1 MKILWQSRLQNRL
14 RDIGENILIKGDRA
28 FYVGDNDEQK
38 QMKLRKF
45 SLASGEQLAGA
56 PFRDFTRAAT
66 FDDDGRTLVIL
77 GFADTIYKFNAA
89 DLALISKHKKGVLK
103 YGNFI
108 ALSSKGG
115 DKKAITATDDTL
127 FIYDFKMQTGTR
139 KRLRGCAAIFKQNEL
154 NFLIFTRSGQIYGLN
169 LSSCELKIIAKTCP
183 MTQAQRAEGGYCIR
197 VGEAGENG
205 EIEGTN
211 ELVFADANFNV
222 KFRAK
227 LSFDFDRFELAAD
240 GPDGWRGY
248 FINEPNELRVLN
260 LMRSD
265 AGGFEH
271 GKTSDLE
278 SGEHDGSDKF
288 AHDKAEEFRCD
299 EADEFNRGGSGEFTQ
314 GKASKSGCE
323 ATDKFEYD
331 EPFKFKLGEQV
342 QYLAAKPVLAHKF
355 KQKGARILG
364 VITSASCRAAS
375 AKYEAE
381 QKDAFAEQNLAPR
394 GDRGIKNL
402 EYSLLAP
409 GKNEKRRHRAPKCAR
424 DLVLVDNAYD
434 EDAEQILTCY
444 EI

>member
-14 RDIGENILIKGDRA
+14 RDIGENVLIKGDRA

-56 PFRDFTRAAT
+56 PFRDFTRAAS
-66 FDDDGRTLVIL
+66 FDDDGRTLVVL
-77 GFADTIYKFNAA
+77 GFIDTIYKFNAA

-127 FIYDFKMQTGTR
+127 FIYDFETQTGIR
-139 KRLRGCAAIFKQNEL
+139 KRLKGCTAIFKQDEL

-169 LSSCELKIIAKTCP
+169 LSGCELKIIAKTYP
-183 MTQAQRAEGGYCIR
+183 MTQAQRASGGYCIR

-205 EIEGTN
+205 EIEGAN
-211 ELVFADANFNV
+211 ELVFTDANFNV
-222 KFRAK
+222 KFRVK
-227 LSFDFDRFELAAD
+227 LDFDFDKFELAAD

-248 FINEPNELRVLN
+248 FINEPNELRILDIV
-260 LMRSD
+260 RSEV
-265 AGGFEH
+265 GGFEH
-271 GKTSDLE
+271 GCLGDLE
-278 SGEHDGSDKF
+278 SGEHDDSGKF
-288 AHDKAEEFRCD
+288 AHDKAEELRCD

-323 ATDKFEYD
+323 AMDKFECD

-364 VITSASCRAAS
+364 VVTAASCRAAS
-375 AKYEAE
+375 TKYEAE
-381 QKDAFAEQNLAPR
+381 QKDAFVEQNLASR
-394 GDRGIKNL
+394 GGRGIENR
-402 EYSLLAP
+402 EYLLLAH
-409 GKNEKRRHRAPKCAR
+409 GENEKRRHRTPERAR

-434 EDAEQILTCY
+434 EDADQILTCY

>member
-14 RDIGENILIKGDRA
+14 RDIGENVLIKGDRA

-38 QMKLRKF
+38 QMKLKKF
-45 SLASGEQLAGA
+45 SIANGEQLAST
-56 PFRDFTRAAT
+56 PFRDFTRATT
-66 FDDDGRTLVIL
+66 FDDDGRTLVVL
-77 GFADTIYKFNAA
+77 GFIDTIYKFNAA

-127 FIYDFKMQTGTR
+127 FIYDFETQTGTR
-139 KRLRGCAAIFKQNEL
+139 KRLKGCAAIFKQDEL

-169 LSSCELKIIAKTCP
+169 LSSCELKIITKTCP
-183 MTQAQRAEGGYCIR
+183 MTQAQRVEGGYCIR

-205 EIEGTN
+205 EIEGAN
-211 ELVFADANFNV
+211 ELVFTDANFNV
-222 KFRAK
+222 KFRVK
-227 LSFDFDRFELAAD
+227 LDFDFDKFELAA
-240 GPDGWRGY
+240 GGSDGWRGY
-248 FINEPNELRVLN
+248 FINEPNELRVLG
-260 LMRSD
+260 LCSET
-265 AGGFEH
+265 GGFEN
-271 GKTSDLE
+271 
-278 SGEHDGSDKF
+278 GEHDGSDKF

-342 QYLAAKPVLAHKF
+342 QYLAAKPVLAHNF

-364 VITSASCRAAS
+364 VVTAASCRVAS
-375 AKYEAE
+375 AKYEA
-381 QKDAFAEQNLAPR
+381 KKKGAFAEQNLAPE
-394 GDRGIKNL
+394 G
-402 EYSLLAP
+402 SV
-409 GKNEKRRHRAPKCAR
+409 EKEEHTQPHPHTCR
-424 DLVLVDNAYD
+424 VLVDNAYD
-434 EDAEQILTCY
+434 EDADQILTCY

>member
-14 RDIGENILIKGDRA
+14 RNIGENVLIKGDHA
-28 FYVGDNDEQK
+28 FYIGDNDEQK

-56 PFRDFTRAAT
+56 PFRDFTRAVT
-66 FDDDGRTLVIL
+66 FDDDGRTLVVL
-77 GFADTIYKFNAA
+77 GFVDTIYKFNAA

-127 FIYDFKMQTGTR
+127 FIYDFETQTGTR
-139 KRLRGCAAIFKQNEL
+139 KRLKGCTAIFKQDEL

-169 LSSCELKIIAKTCP
+169 LSGCKLKIIAKTCP
-183 MTQAQRAEGGYCIR
+183 MMQVQRVEGGYCIR

-205 EIEGTN
+205 EIEGAN
-211 ELVFADANFNV
+211 ELVFTDANFNV
-222 KFRAK
+222 KFRVK
-227 LSFDFDRFELAAD
+227 LDFDFDRFELAAD
-240 GPDGWRGY
+240 GSDGWRGH
-248 FINEPNELRVLN
+248 FINEPNELRVLD
-260 LMRSD
+260 LMRGE

-271 GKTSDLE
+271 GKTGNLE
-278 SGEHDGSDKF
+278 SGEHDGSGEF
-288 AHDKAEEFRCD
+288 THDKAEEFRCD
-299 EADEFNRGGSGEFTQ
+299 KADEFNHGGSGEFTQ
-314 GKASKSGCE
+314 DKASKSGCE
-323 ATDKFEYD
+323 AIDKFEQN
-331 EPFKFKLGEQV
+331 EPV
-342 QYLAAKPVLAHKF
+342 RYLATKPVLTHKF

-364 VITSASCRAAS
+364 VATAASCQAAS

-381 QKDAFAEQNLAPR
+381 QKDAFVEQNLASR
-394 GDRGIKNL
+394 GGRGIKNR

-409 GKNEKRRHRAPKCAR
+409 GKNEKHRHRAPECAR

>member
-14 RDIGENILIKGDRA
+14 RDIGENVLIKGDRA

-66 FDDDGRTLVIL
+66 FDDDGRTLVVL
-77 GFADTIYKFNAA
+77 GFIDTIYKFNAA

-127 FIYDFKMQTGTR
+127 FIYDFETQTGMR
-139 KRLRGCAAIFKQNEL
+139 KRLKGCTAIFKQDEL

-169 LSSCELKIIAKTCP
+169 LSGCELKIIAKTYP
-183 MTQAQRAEGGYCIR
+183 MTQAQRASGGYCIR

-205 EIEGTN
+205 EIEGAN
-211 ELVFADANFNV
+211 ELVFTDANFNV
-222 KFRAK
+222 KFRVK
-227 LSFDFDRFELAAD
+227 LDFDFDRFELAAD

-248 FINEPNELRVLN
+248 FINEPNELRILDIV
-260 LMRSD
+260 RSET
-265 AGGFEH
+265 GGFEH
-271 GKTSDLE
+271 G
-278 SGEHDGSDKF
+278 
-288 AHDKAEEFRCD
+288 
-299 EADEFNRGGSGEFTQ
+299 NSGEFTQ
-314 GKASKSGCE
+314 GEASKSRCE
-323 ATDKFEYD
+323 ATDKFEQNK
-331 EPFKFKLGEQV
+331 PAR
-342 QYLAAKPVLAHKF
+342 YLATKPVLTHKF

-364 VITSASCRAAS
+364 VVTAASCRAAS

-381 QKDAFAEQNLAPR
+381 QKVAFAEQNLAPE
-394 GDRGIKNL
+394 G
-402 EYSLLAP
+402 S
-409 GKNEKRRHRAPKCAR
+409 EKEEHMQPHTRTC
-424 DLVLVDNAYD
+424 LVLVDNAYD
-434 EDAEQILTCY
+434 EGAEQILTCY
-444 EI
+444 EV

>member
-14 RDIGENILIKGDRA
+14 RDIGENVLIKGDRA
-28 FYVGDNDEQK
+28 FYAGDNDEQK

-45 SLASGEQLAGA
+45 SLESGEQLAGA

-66 FDDDGRTLVIL
+66 FDDDGRTLVVL
-77 GFADTIYKFNAA
+77 GFIDTIYKFNAA

-108 ALSSKGG
+108 ALSSEGS

-127 FIYDFKMQTGTR
+127 FIYDFETQTGTR
-139 KRLRGCAAIFKQNEL
+139 KRLKGCAAIFKQDEL

-169 LSSCELKIIAKTCP
+169 LSACELKIIAKVCP
-183 MTQAQRAEGGYCIR
+183 MTQAQSMKDGYCIR
-197 VGEAGENG
+197 VGEAGEND

-211 ELVFADANFNV
+211 ELVFTNANFNV
-222 KFRAK
+222 RFRVK
-227 LSFDFDRFELAAD
+227 LDFNFDRFELAAD

-260 LMRSD
+260 LMRSE

-271 GKTSDLE
+271 SKTGDLE
-278 SGEHDGSDKF
+278 SGEH
-288 AHDKAEEFRCD
+288 
-299 EADEFNRGGSGEFTQ
+299 GGSGEFTQ
-314 GKASKSGCE
+314 GKASKSRCE
-323 ATDKFEYD
+323 ATDKFECD

-355 KQKGARILG
+355 KQKGVRILG
-364 VITSASCRAAS
+364 VVTAASCRAAS
-375 AKYEAE
+375 TKYEAE
-381 QKDAFAEQNLAPR
+381 QKVAFAEQNLMPE
-394 GDRGIKNL
+394 GGRGIENR

-409 GKNEKRRHRAPKCAR
+409 GKNEKRRHRTPERAL

>member
-28 FYVGDNDEQK
+28 FYVGDNDERK

-66 FDDDGRTLVIL
+66 FDDDGRTLVVL
-77 GFADTIYKFNAA
+77 GFIDTIYKFNAA

-108 ALSSKGG
+108 APSSKGG
-115 DKKAITATDDTL
+115 DKKAITATDNTL
-127 FIYDFKMQTGTR
+127 FIYDFETRAGSR
-139 KRLRGCAAIFKQNEL
+139 KRLKGCAAIFKQDEL

-169 LSSCELKIIAKTCP
+169 LSGCELKIIAKTCH
-183 MTQAQRAEGGYCIR
+183 MTQAQRVEGGYCIR

-205 EIEGTN
+205 EIEGAN
-211 ELVFADANFNV
+211 ELVFTDANFNV
-222 KFRAK
+222 KFRVK
-227 LSFDFDRFELAAD
+227 LDFNFDRFELAAD

-248 FINEPNELRVLN
+248 FINEPNELRALD
-260 LMRSD
+260 LRSE

-271 GKTSDLE
+271 GSLGDLE
-278 SGEHDGSDKF
+278 SGEHDDSGKF
-288 AHDKAEEFRCD
+288 AHDKAEELRCD

-323 ATDKFEYD
+323 TMDKFECD

-364 VITSASCRAAS
+364 IVTAVSCQDAS

-381 QKDAFAEQNLAPR
+381 QKDAFAEQNLAYR
-394 GDRGIKNL
+394 GDPVSKTVNIHSSLPVKMENAGIARL
-402 EYSLLAP
+402 SAP
-409 GKNEKRRHRAPKCAR
+409 AIS
-424 DLVLVDNAYD
+424 Y
-434 EDAEQILTCY
+434 
-444 EI
+444 

>member
-14 RDIGENILIKGDRA
+14 RDIGENVLIKGDHA

-45 SLASGEQLAGA
+45 ALASGEQLAGA
-56 PFRDFTRAAT
+56 PFRNFTRAAT
-66 FDDDGRTLVIL
+66 FDDDGRTLVVL
-77 GFADTIYKFNAA
+77 GFIDTIYKFNAT

-115 DKKAITATDDTL
+115 DKKAITATDNTL
-127 FIYDFKMQTGTR
+127 FIYDFEAQAGMR
-139 KRLRGCAAIFKQNEL
+139 KRLKGCAAIFKQDEL

-169 LSSCELKIIAKTCP
+169 LSACELKIIAKICP
-183 MTQAQRAEGGYCIR
+183 MMQAQRASGGYCIR

-205 EIEGTN
+205 EIEGAN
-211 ELVFADANFNV
+211 ELVFTDANFNV
-222 KFRAK
+222 KFRVK
-227 LSFDFDRFELAAD
+227 LDFDFDRFELAAD
-240 GPDGWRGY
+240 GSDGWRGY
-248 FINEPNELRVLN
+248 FINEPNELRVLD
-260 LMRSD
+260 LMRSE

-271 GKTSDLE
+271 GGSGDLE
-278 SGEHDGSDKF
+278 SGEHDGSGKF

-314 GKASKSGCE
+314 GKASKSECE

-342 QYLAAKPVLAHKF
+342 QYLATKPVLTHKF

-364 VITSASCRAAS
+364 VVTAASCQAAS
-375 AKYEAE
+375 TKYEAE
-381 QKDAFAEQNLAPR
+381 QKDAFAEQNLAP
-394 GDRGIKNL
+394 
-402 EYSLLAP
+402 ESSV
-409 GKNEKRRHRAPKCAR
+409 EKKERTQPHTRTCR
-424 DLVLVDNAYD
+424 VLVDNAYD
-434 EDAEQILTCY
+434 EDADQILTCY

>member
-14 RDIGENILIKGDRA
+14 RDIGENVLIKGDHA
-28 FYVGDNDEQK
+28 VYVGDNDEQE

-45 SLASGEQLAGA
+45 SLESGEQLAGA

-66 FDDDGRTLVIL
+66 FDDDGRTLVVL
-77 GFADTIYKFNAA
+77 GFVDTIYKFNAA

-108 ALSSKGG
+108 ALSSKDG

-127 FIYDFKMQTGTR
+127 FIYDFKTQTGTR
-139 KRLRGCAAIFKQNEL
+139 KRLKGCTAIFKQDEL

-169 LSSCELKIIAKTCP
+169 LSSCELKIIAKVCP
-183 MTQAQRAEGGYCIR
+183 MTQAQSMKDGYCIR

-205 EIEGTN
+205 EIEGAN
-211 ELVFADANFNV
+211 ELVFTDANFNV
-222 KFRAK
+222 KFRVE
-227 LSFDFDRFELAAD
+227 LDFDFDKFELAA
-240 GPDGWRGY
+240 GGSDGWRGH
-248 FINEPNELRVLN
+248 FINEPNELRILDIV
-260 LMRSD
+260 RSE
-265 AGGFEH
+265 AG
-271 GKTSDLE
+271 DLE
-278 SGEHDGSDKF
+278 SGEHDGSGKF

-342 QYLAAKPVLAHKF
+342 QYLATKPILTHKF

-364 VITSASCRAAS
+364 VVTAASCRAAS
-375 AKYEAE
+375 AKYKAE
-381 QKDAFAEQNLAPR
+381 QKDAFAEQNLAPE
-394 GDRGIKNL
+394 GGRGIENR
-402 EYSLLAP
+402 EYSLLAH
-409 GKNEKRRHRAPKCAR
+409 GENEKRRHRTPERAR

-434 EDAEQILTCY
+434 EDMEQILTCY

>member
-1 MKILWQSRLQNRL
+1 
-14 RDIGENILIKGDRA
+14 
-28 FYVGDNDEQK
+28 
-38 QMKLRKF
+38 MKLRKF
-45 SLASGEQLAGA
+45 SLESGEQLAGA

-66 FDDDGRTLVIL
+66 FDDNGHTLVVL
-77 GFADTIYKFNAA
+77 GFIDTIYKFNAA
-89 DLALISKHKKGVLK
+89 DLALITKHKKGMLK

-127 FIYDFKMQTGTR
+127 FIYDFKTQAGMR
-139 KRLRGCAAIFKQNEL
+139 KRLKGCAAIFKQDEL

-169 LSSCELKIIAKTCP
+169 LSGCELKIIAKTCP
-183 MTQAQRAEGGYCIR
+183 MTQAQRVKGRYCIR

-205 EIEGTN
+205 EIEGVN
-211 ELVFADANFNV
+211 ELVFTDANFNV
-222 KFRAK
+222 KFRVK
-227 LSFDFDRFELAAD
+227 LDFDFDKFELAAN

-260 LMRSD
+260 LMRSE

-271 GKTSDLE
+271 GSLGDLE
-278 SGEHDGSDKF
+278 SDEHDGSGKF

-299 EADEFNRGGSGEFTQ
+299 EAGEFTQ
-314 GKASKSGCE
+314 GKASKSRCK
-323 ATDKFEYD
+323 ATDKFECD

-364 VITSASCRAAS
+364 VVTAASCRAAS

-381 QKDAFAEQNLAPR
+381 QNDAFAEQNLAPR
-394 GDRGIKNL
+394 GDRGIENL

-409 GKNEKRRHRAPKCAR
+409 GKNEKRRHRAPECAH

>member
-1 MKILWQSRLQNRL
+1 MKILWQSRLKNRL
-14 RDIGENILIKGDRA
+14 RDIGENVLIKGDRA

-45 SLASGEQLAGA
+45 SLESGEQLAGA
-56 PFRDFTRAAT
+56 PFRDFTRAAI
-66 FDDDGRTLVIL
+66 FDDDGRTLVVL
-77 GFADTIYKFNAA
+77 GFIDTIYKFNAL
-89 DLALISKHKKGVLK
+89 DLALITKHKKGVLK

-127 FIYDFKMQTGTR
+127 FIYDFETQAGMR
-139 KRLRGCAAIFKQNEL
+139 KRLKGCAAIFKQDEL
-154 NFLIFTRSGQIYGLN
+154 NFLIFTRSGQIYRLN
-169 LSSCELKIIAKTCP
+169 LSGCELKIIAKTCP
-183 MTQAQRAEGGYCIR
+183 MTRVQRVGGGYCIR
-197 VGEAGENG
+197 LGKAGENG
-205 EIEGTN
+205 EIEGVN
-211 ELVFADANFNV
+211 ELVFTDANFNV
-222 KFRAK
+222 KFRVK
-227 LSFDFDRFELAAD
+227 LDFDFDKFELAA
-240 GPDGWRGY
+240 GGSDGWRGY
-248 FINEPNELRVLN
+248 FINEPNELRVLD
-260 LMRSD
+260 LRSE

-271 GKTSDLE
+271 GGSGDLE
-278 SGEHDGSDKF
+278 SGEHD
-288 AHDKAEEFRCD
+288 
-299 EADEFNRGGSGEFTQ
+299 GSGEFTQ
-314 GKASKSGCE
+314 GKASKSRCE

-364 VITSASCRAAS
+364 VVTAASCRAAS

-381 QKDAFAEQNLAPR
+381 QKDAFVEQNLASR
-394 GDRGIKNL
+394 GDRGIENL

-409 GKNEKRRHRAPKCAR
+409 GKNEKRRHRAPECAC
-424 DLVLVDNAYD
+424 DFILVDNAYD